1 MNAKEISNIR
11 RFLGVV
17 EGVAESLSEGTKSLL
32 YDYIA
37 VVDEILDRE
46 EKKGEKR

>member
-17 EGVAESLSEGTKSLL
+17 EGVAESLPEKTQSLL

-37 VVDEILDRE
+37 VVDDILNKE
-46 EKKGEKR
+46 EK

>member
-1 MNAKEISNIR
+1 MTVKEISNIR

-17 EGVAESLSEGTKSLL
+17 EGVAESLPGGTHGLL

-46 EKKGEKR
+46 EGKDER